1 MTQASTSSVAEITK
15 LKLPSRYNVVLLND
29 DSTPQE
35 FVVNILMT
43 IYNRSTE
50 QANSVMLDVH
60 EKGRG
65 IAGTYSYEVAE
76 QKCVETIT
84 DARKNQFPLDVT
96 IEKAE

>member
-1 MTQASTSSVAEITK
+1 MTQASTSSVADIVK
-15 LKLPSRYNVVLLND
+15 LKTPSRYNVILLND

-35 FVVNILMT
+35 FVVKILQT
-43 IYNRSTE
+43 IYNKTVE
-50 QANSVMLDVH
+50 EANSVMLEVH
-60 EKGRG
+60 NKGRG

-84 DARKNQFPLDVT
+84 NARQSSFPLDVT

>member
-15 LKLPSRYNVVLLND
+15 LKPPSRYNVVLLND

-35 FVVNILMT
+35 FVVNILQT
-43 IYNRSTE
+43 IFNRSVE

-84 DARKNQFPLDVT
+84 NARQSRYPLDVT

>member
-1 MTQASTSSVAEITK
+1 MTQASEQGLADIVK
-15 LKLPSRYNVVLLND
+15 LKSPPRYNVILLND

-35 FVVNILMT
+35 FVVNVLQAIFNKSL
-43 IYNRSTE
+43 E
-50 QANSVMLDVH
+50 QANSVMLEVH

-84 DARKNQFPLDVT
+84 DARRNQFPLDVT
-96 IEKAE
+96 IEKTE

>member
-1 MTQASTSSVAEITK
+1 MTQVSSSSVAEITK
-15 LKLPSRYNVVLLND
+15 LKPPSRYNVVLLND

-35 FVVNILMT
+35 FVVNILQT
-43 IYNRSTE
+43 IFNRSVE

>member
-15 LKLPSRYNVVLLND
+15 LKPPSRYNVVLLND

-35 FVVNILMT
+35 FVVNILQT
-43 IYNRSTE
+43 IFNRSVE
-50 QANSVMLDVH
+50 QANSVMLEVH

>member
-1 MTQASTSSVAEITK
+1 MTQASSSSVEEITK
-15 LKLPSRYNVVLLND
+15 LKTPSRYNVVLLND

-35 FVVNILMT
+35 FVVNVLQT
-43 IYNRSTE
+43 IFNRSTE
-50 QANSVMLDVH
+50 QANVVMLEVH

-84 DARKNQFPLDVT
+84 DARRNQFPLDVT

>member
-1 MTQASTSSVAEITK
+1 MTQASSSSVAEITK
-15 LKLPSRYNVVLLND
+15 LKSPSRYNVVLLND

-35 FVVNILMT
+35 FVVNVLQT
-43 IYNRSTE
+43 IFNRSTE
-50 QANSVMLDVH
+50 QANVVMLEVH

-84 DARKNQFPLDVT
+84 DARRNQFPLDVT

>member
-1 MTQASTSSVAEITK
+1 MTQASSSSVAEITK
-15 LKLPSRYNVVLLND
+15 LKTPSRYNVVLLND

-35 FVVNILMT
+35 FVVNVLQT
-43 IYNRSTE
+43 IFNRSTE
-50 QANSVMLDVH
+50 QANSVMLEVH

-84 DARKNQFPLDVT
+84 DARRNQFPLDVT

>member
-1 MTQASTSSVAEITK
+1 MTQASTQGVADIVK
-15 LKLPSRYNVVLLND
+15 LKSPPRYNVILLND

-35 FVVNILMT
+35 FVVNVLQAIFNKSL
-43 IYNRSTE
+43 E
-50 QANSVMLDVH
+50 QANSVMLEVH
-60 EKGRG
+60 NKGRG

-84 DARKNQFPLDVT
+84 DARRNQFPLDVT

>member
-1 MTQASTSSVAEITK
+1 MTQASSSSVAEITK

-35 FVVNILMT
+35 FVVNVLQT
-43 IYNRSTE
+43 IFNRSTE
-50 QANSVMLDVH
+50 QANVVMLEVH

-84 DARKNQFPLDVT
+84 DARRNQFPLDVT

>member
-1 MTQASTSSVAEITK
+1 MTQASTQGVADIVK
-15 LKLPSRYNVVLLND
+15 LKSPPRYNVILLND

-35 FVVNILMT
+35 FVVNVLQAIFNKSL
-43 IYNRSTE
+43 E
-50 QANSVMLDVH
+50 QANSVMLEVH

-84 DARKNQFPLDVT
+84 DARRNQFPLDVT

>member
-35 FVVNILMT
+35 FVVNILQT
-43 IYNRSTE
+43 IFNRSVE

-84 DARKNQFPLDVT
+84 DARRNQFPLDVT

>member
-1 MTQASTSSVAEITK
+1 MTQASTQGVADIVK
-15 LKLPSRYNVVLLND
+15 LKTPPRYNVILLND

-35 FVVNILMT
+35 FVVNVLQAIFNKSL
-43 IYNRSTE
+43 E
-50 QANSVMLDVH
+50 QANSVMLEVH
-60 EKGRG
+60 NKGRG

-84 DARKNQFPLDVT
+84 DARRNQFPLDVT

>member
-1 MTQASTSSVAEITK
+1 MTQASSSSVAEITK
-15 LKLPSRYNVVLLND
+15 LKTPSRYNVVLLND

-35 FVVNILMT
+35 FVVNVLQT
-43 IYNRSTE
+43 IFNRSTE
-50 QANSVMLDVH
+50 QANVVMLEVH

-76 QKCVETIT
+76 KKCVETIT
-84 DARKNQFPLDVT
+84 DARRNQFPLDVT

>member
-1 MTQASTSSVAEITK
+1 MTQASTSSVADIVK
-15 LKLPSRYNVVLLND
+15 LKAPSRYNVVLLND

-35 FVVNILMT
+35 FVVNVLQT
-43 IYNRSTE
+43 IFNRSAE
-50 QANSVMLDVH
+50 QANSVMLEVH

-84 DARKNQFPLDVT
+84 NARQSQYPLDVT
-96 IEKAE
+96 IEKGE

>member
-1 MTQASTSSVAEITK
+1 
-15 LKLPSRYNVVLLND
+15 
-29 DSTPQE
+29 
-35 FVVNILMT
+35 
-43 IYNRSTE
+43 
-50 QANSVMLDVH
+50 MLEVH

-84 DARKNQFPLDVT
+84 NARQSQYPLDVT